1 MDNENE
7 IVNEEKKI
15 MDSVSDDTVVI
26 KKEKIIDK
34 GSHRTNM
41 GTTKKGNGNITTVVL
56 VVSILLSFVCGMLG
70 AYLICQTVS
79 VEQVVKN
86 ITTSELVENSISSSV
101 DKVYGSTVVV
111 IASSKGKQIS
121 TGTGFIYKKNNGKAY
136 IMTNNHVIDG
146 ADSVEVEFNDKSD
159 RIDAEIVGG
168 DTYADIAVLTIK
180 DDDYTVVEMGEVDSL
195 KLGDTIFTV
204 GSPMGV
210 NYKGT
215 VTKGILSGKE
225 RMVEVNLSGTSSD
238 YYMKVLQLDAA
249 VNPGNSGGPL
259 CDVSGK
265 VIGIISLKIV
275 QDEVEGMGF
284 AIPIEDA
291 VKYASLIEE
300 GGEISRPYLGI
311 SMLDLTEEYYLWQN
325 RINIP
330 DGVDEGIAII
340 SVEDGTPASKAGLK
354 KGDIIVKINDDKT
367 RTLAEFRYELYKHEV
382 GEKIKL
388 TFYRDGKEQ
397 SVEVTLGKN
406 PGQ

>member
-7 IVNEEKKI
+7 IVNEDKKI

-26 KKEKIIDK
+26 KKEKIIDN
-34 GSHRTNM
+34 GSHRTNRR
-41 GTTKKGNGNITTVVL
+41 TTKKGNGNITTVVL

-159 RIDAEIVGG
+159 RVDAEIVGG

-225 RMVEVNLSGTSSD
+225 RMVEVNLTGTTSD
-238 YYMKVLQLDAA
+238 YYMKVLQIDAA

>member
-1 MDNENE
+1 MENNLFVDDNHNKT
-7 IVNEEKKI
+7 INTKNKKNNFTSFI
-15 MDSVSDDTVVI
+15 L
-26 KKEKIIDK
+26 II
-34 GSHRTNM
+34 
-41 GTTKKGNGNITTVVL
+41 
-56 VVSILLSFVCGMLG
+56 SILLSFICGMLG
-70 AYLICQTVS
+70 AYLISKNVS

-101 DKVYGSTVVV
+101 DKVYYSTVTV
-111 IASSKGKQIS
+111 IAYSNNKQIS
-121 TGTGFIYKKNNGKAY
+121 SGTGFIYKIDDGKAY

-146 ADSVEVEFNDKSD
+146 ADKAVVEFNDDSE
-159 RIDAEIVGG
+159 RIESTIIGG
-168 DTYADIAVLTIK
+168 DIYADIAVLTIEDK
-180 DDDYTVVEMGEVDSL
+180 GYSTIEIGEVESL

-204 GSPMGV
+204 GSPMGI

-225 RMVEVNLSGTSSD
+225 RMVEVNLSSSTTD

-265 VIGIISLKIV
+265 VVGIISLKIV

-291 VKYASLIEE
+291 LNYALLIEE

-311 SMLDLTEEYYLWQN
+311 SMIDLTEEYYLWQN
-325 RINIP
+325 RITIP
-330 DGVDEGIAII
+330 DNVSEGVAVL
-340 SVEDGTPASKAGLK
+340 SVENDTPASKAGLQ
-354 KGDIIVKINDDKT
+354 KGDIIIKINENST
-367 RTLAEFRYELYKHEV
+367 GTLAEFRYELYKHEV

-388 TFYRDGKEQ
+388 TFYREGKLKEV
-397 SVEVTLGKN
+397 SVVLEKIPN
-406 PGQ
+406 

>member
-1 MDNENE
+1 MVENNLFVDDNHNKT
-7 IVNEEKKI
+7 INTKNKKNNFTSFI
-15 MDSVSDDTVVI
+15 L
-26 KKEKIIDK
+26 II
-34 GSHRTNM
+34 
-41 GTTKKGNGNITTVVL
+41 
-56 VVSILLSFVCGMLG
+56 SILLSFICGMLG
-70 AYLICQTVS
+70 AYLISKNVS

-101 DKVYGSTVVV
+101 DKVYYSTVTV
-111 IASSKGKQIS
+111 IAYSNNKQIS
-121 TGTGFIYKKNNGKAY
+121 SGTGFIYKIDDGKAY

-146 ADSVEVEFNDKSD
+146 ADKAVVEFNDDSE
-159 RIDAEIVGG
+159 RIESTIIGG
-168 DTYADIAVLTIK
+168 DIYADIAVLTIEDK
-180 DDDYTVVEMGEVDSL
+180 GYSTIEIGEVESL

-204 GSPMGV
+204 GSPMGI

-225 RMVEVNLSGTSSD
+225 RMVEVNLSSSTTD

-265 VIGIISLKIV
+265 VVGIISLKIV

-291 VKYASLIEE
+291 LNYVLLIEE

-311 SMLDLTEEYYLWQN
+311 SMIDLTEEYYLWQN
-325 RINIP
+325 RITIP
-330 DGVDEGIAII
+330 DNVSEGVAVL
-340 SVEDGTPASKAGLK
+340 SVENDTPASKAGLQ
-354 KGDIIVKINDDKT
+354 KGDIIIKINENST
-367 RTLAEFRYELYKHEV
+367 GTLAEFRYELYKHEV

-388 TFYRDGKEQ
+388 TFYREGKLKEV
-397 SVEVTLGKN
+397 SVVLEKIPN
-406 PGQ
+406 